1 MSAGKGPE
9 PRKPYQIFGAS
20 PFLVY
25 GTCTMSTLRSSLND
39 LAVSFTTAVLAAIR
53 SANLDDLLA
62 ETRTNRPAA
71 PTPARRAA
79 SSSGNG
85 KAASAPAKAAPA
97 AARSAGRLRRRSPEE
112 ISGILDSIVG
122 LLKKNRTGLRAEQI
136 RAELGLQAKEMPR
149 VLKEGLATQKL
160 KSKGQKRA
168 TTYFAG

>member
-1 MSAGKGPE
+1 
-9 PRKPYQIFGAS
+9 
-20 PFLVY
+20 
-25 GTCTMSTLRSSLND
+25 MSTLRSSLND
-39 LAVSFTTAVLAAIR
+39 LAVSFTSAVLAAIR

-71 PTPARRAA
+71 PARRAA
-79 SSSGNG
+79 ASSGNG
-85 KAASAPAKAAPA
+85 KAASAPVKAAPA
-97 AARSAGRLRRRSPEE
+97 AARSGGRLRRRSPEE